1 MVDLGWNRYMPDINA
16 SRVSG
21 KIEILN
27 QAEHERLSKDYMG
40 LINDLELK
48 YPVTVDKYYEKLV
61 NFKTNK
67 DQPIHGWFD
76 YKQGYADKLVRNLID
91 YSELEIDDYVLD
103 PFTGVGTTQVS
114 AQAKGVNS
122 IGIDIN
128 PIASLAAKVKT
139 HNYSAKDL
147 KEIKDTLK
155 LIKKKYRKTSE
166 IPKYKKLDDI
176 FSSPQLEQILSIK
189 GFYEHINNEHV
200 RGFFKLGYLSIIE
213 PVSNRVKDGNGIKIS
228 RTKKQIIDV
237 FKFYEDKCKKMLND
251 LLQANSDVHAVVIE
265 GSLLNDSV
273 YDKVKKYKIG
283 SIIYSPPYANCF
295 DYLEVYKMEVWL
307 GGFVSD
313 YDDFKK
319 YRNIAIRSHVNS
331 KFDKTIKS
339 QNNKAEIVADFIGTY
354 NIWNKNIPSMLK
366 GYFDDMYQM
375 IEKGYNISRKGA
387 LCAIV
392 VANSGYKGVIVPT
405 DLLLAEMAETIGYKV
420 DKIIHARDIRAS
432 SQQTVELKSKSDL
445 MRESIIILRK

>member
-1 MVDLGWNRYMPDINA
+1 MPDINA